1 MAECANAQR
10 AADLRRVDERPVAEA
25 ALVSVAELWRSAW
38 GAKPTARDDVTQDDV
53 IEMEGVPGRLMS
65 TRRP

>member
-1 MAECANAQR
+1 M
-10 AADLRRVDERPVAEA
+10 DERPVAEA
-25 ALVSVAELWRSAW
+25 VQVSVAELLRSAW